1 MKRFLQAAAAISLLI
16 LLINFGISANEDS
29 LSLEVLGDP
38 QIAGKPFVVRIRNN
52 GDKRLTY
59 CMTMCGK
66 LIGSETTAKIPAFTI
81 QKRNRKRWD
90 IQLWRCNT
98 GDSVASSVIHGAEV
112 EEFKIKLLEPGT
124 YRLRLPYKDV
134 SVESVGFHCEAIDD
148 PKSMKQAVSDEFDVV
163 AKPQ

>member
-1 MKRFLQAAAAISLLI
+1 MRRLLQAAAAISLLI
-16 LLINFGISANEDS
+16 LLANFGISATEDS
-29 LSLEVLGDP
+29 LSLEIVGDQP
-38 QIAGKPFVVRIRNN
+38 VAGKPFVVRIRNN

-66 LIGSETTAKIPAFTI
+66 LIDAETTAKIPAFTI

-98 GDSVASSVIHGAEV
+98 GDSVASRVIHGSEV

-124 YRLRLPYKDV
+124 YRLRL
-134 SVESVGFHCEAIDD
+134 
-148 PKSMKQAVSDEFDVV
+148 
-163 AKPQ
+163 

>member
-1 MKRFLQAAAAISLLI
+1 VKRVLQAAAAICLLVF
-16 LLINFGISANEDS
+16 LVNAGISASEET
-29 LSLEVLGDP
+29 LSLQILGDQ

-66 LIGSETTAKIPAFTI
+66 LIDSETTAKIPAFTI

-90 IQLWRCNT
+90 IQLWRCDT
-98 GDSVASSVIHGAEV
+98 GDSVASRVIHGSEV
-112 EEFKIKLLEPGT
+112 EEFKVKLLEPGT

-134 SVESVGFHCEAIDD
+134 SVKGVGFRCEAIDD

-163 AKPQ
+163 AKAK

>member
-1 MKRFLQAAAAISLLI
+1 MRRLLQAAAAISLLVF
-16 LLINFGISANEDS
+16 LVNLGVSANEDS
-29 LSLEVLGDP
+29 LSVEVLGDQ
-38 QIAGKPFVVRIRNN
+38 QIAGKPFLVRIRNN

-59 CMTMCGK
+59 CTTMCGK
-66 LIGSETTAKIPAFTI
+66 LIDPDTTAKIPAFTV

-98 GDSVASSVIHGAEV
+98 GDSVASRVIHGAEI
-112 EEFKIKLLEPGT
+112 EEFRIKLLEPGT

-134 SVESVGFHCEAIDD
+134 SVEGVGLHCEAIDD
-148 PKSMKQAVSDEFDVV
+148 PKSMKQAVSDEFNVV

>member
-1 MKRFLQAAAAISLLI
+1 MRRLLQTAAAISLLI
-16 LLINFGISANEDS
+16 FLVNFGVSANEDS
-29 LSLEVLGDP
+29 LSVEVLGDQ

-66 LIGSETTAKIPAFTI
+66 LIDAETTAKIPAFTI
-81 QKRNRKRWD
+81 QKRSRKRWD
-90 IQLWRCNT
+90 IQLWRCDT
-98 GDSVASSVIHGAEV
+98 GDSVASRVIHGSEV

-134 SVESVGFHCEAIDD
+134 SVEGVGLHCEAIDD
-148 PKSMKQAVSDEFDVV
+148 PRSMKQAVSDEFDVV

>member
-1 MKRFLQAAAAISLLI
+1 MRRVLQAAAAISLLI
-16 LLINFGISANEDS
+16 VLVNFGISANEDS
-29 LSLEVLGDP
+29 LSLEILGD
-38 QIAGKPFVVRIRNN
+38 QQVAGKAFVVRIRNN

-66 LIGSETTAKIPAFTI
+66 LIDSETTAKIPAFTI

-98 GDSVASSVIHGAEV
+98 GDSVASRVIHGSEV
-112 EEFKIKLLEPGT
+112 EEFKIKLVDPGT

-134 SVESVGFHCEAIDD
+134 SVEGVGFHCEAIDD
-148 PKSMKQAVSDEFDVV
+148 PKSMKQSVSDEFDVV